1 MRWISSGSTTGHLFG
16 PGQTSFLNI
25 ELISEKT
32 AAYWC
37 EGIRKLK
44 KNHPTKIVI
53 ASIMCSFNKSDWQEL
68 TKLTC
73 EAGPDALELN
83 LSCPHGMG
91 ERGMGLACG
100 QNVCL
105 CLLARV
111 CAIVFD
117 LLANLFVHT
126 LTLTLTHSLSLSLSR
141 SLILFVISADGSRR
155 SLRFH
160 SLPSSHPMSPMFERL
175 LELRMK
181 EVCLYLVH
189 CSCLYLFGIHH
200 HRHHVLVVGAD
211 GVTAINTVS
220 GLMGVNSRGVAW
232 PNVGSEK
239 RTTYGGM
246 SGNAARPIALK
257 MISSIGN
264 TLPGFPVLGTGG
276 IDSADAALQFLQ
288 CGASAL
294 EICSSIQN
302 QEFTVIEDY
311 ISGLKALLY
320 LQARED
326 LADWDGQAPPRVK
339 KLSDVIASGLHLPR
353 FGPYQ
358 EKRNEVCKICY
369 GFSVRAC
376 NNY

>member
-1 MRWISSGSTTGHLFG
+1 
-16 PGQTSFLNI
+16 
-25 ELISEKT
+25 
-32 AAYWC
+32 
-37 EGIRKLK
+37 
-44 KNHPTKIVI
+44 
-53 ASIMCSFNKSDWQEL
+53 
-68 TKLTC
+68 
-73 EAGPDALELN
+73 
-83 LSCPHGMG
+83 
-91 ERGMGLACG
+91 
-100 QNVCL
+100 
-105 CLLARV
+105 
-111 CAIVFD
+111 
-117 LLANLFVHT
+117 
-126 LTLTLTHSLSLSLSR
+126 
-141 SLILFVISADGSRR
+141 
-155 SLRFH
+155 
-160 SLPSSHPMSPMFERL
+160 MSPMFERL

-200 HRHHVLVVGAD
+200 HRHLVVGAD

-376 NNY
+376 VRATTTES